1 MSEPAAVDRK
11 LAKRLVLDEL
21 FDLSLYQ
28 SLREVASGDLR
39 SILDQ
44 LIPIEARHLAF
55 WQDFFDLHVERLD
68 LARRLKLRLIV
79 FACRLFGAPAIH
91 LVLEAIEVYGVR
103 KYLRVWTTYGNGPLG
118 VALRSILEDEFKH
131 EDAVVMGDAERRL
144 NPERV
149 RNIFLG
155 LNDGLVEIVGAV
167 SGFFAAFGNST
178 AVLVAGITVAVAGAL
193 RLPTCRSPG
202 SSCAFLLKASSG
214 LAPRPR
220 SPLDS
225 FQVVCCSP
233 IR

>member
-1 MSEPAAVDRK
+1 MSEPGAVDRK

-28 SLREVASGDLR
+28 SLREVATGDLQ

-79 FACRLFGAPAIH
+79 FACRLFGAPVIH

-118 VALRSILEDEFKH
+118 AAVRSILEDEFKH
-131 EDAVVMGDAERRL
+131 EDAVVMGEAERRL

-149 RNIFLG
+149 RKSF
-155 LNDGLVEIVGAV
+155 
-167 SGFFAAFGNST
+167 SG
-178 AVLVAGITVAVAGAL
+178 
-193 RLPTCRSPG
+193 
-202 SSCAFLLKASSG
+202 
-214 LAPRPR
+214 
-220 SPLDS
+220 
-225 FQVVCCSP
+225 
-233 IR
+233 